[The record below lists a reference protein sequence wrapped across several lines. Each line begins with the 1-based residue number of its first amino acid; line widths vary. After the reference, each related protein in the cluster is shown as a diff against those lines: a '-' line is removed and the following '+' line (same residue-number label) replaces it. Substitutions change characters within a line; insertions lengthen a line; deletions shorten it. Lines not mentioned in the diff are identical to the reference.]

1 MEQKNEG
8 SYTQRISIYLCGL
21 KIPIRACSHMIPYNA
36 TPIFWWWLLKV
47 LLKFLI
53 DSTAPAV
60 ARSKASVCCK
70 QRQKLLQYTFFLKNA
85 YLSWVKVSVSYI
97 LLCLI
102 YIFMFRFVIY
112 KWINETPNVI
122 IMSHD
127 LNSIRS
133 ENRSCQLISY

>member
-8 SYTQRISIYLCGL
+8 SYTQRILIYLCGR

-60 ARSKASVCCK
+60 ARSKASVCYK
-70 QRQKLLQYTFFLKNA
+70 QRQKLIQYTFEKKKMHI
-85 YLSWVKVSVSYI
+85 YHEVKVLVSYI

-127 LNSIRS
+127 MNRIRS
-133 ENRSCQLISY
+133 KNMSC